1 MEITKREVIFSVVI
15 VSFLTI
21 IGFMISN
28 KIYKKQQD
36 KNLRYTT
43 AIQIDNNPDQFNYAI
58 DTEIGNVLAYG
69 TVKTIEPVSTSIV
82 GNSMYIKR
90 DLEKYTMHTRT
101 VHYTVNGKSHTRIEH
116 YWTWDHQK
124 TDNFYANETSF
135 LNRDFNTH
143 FWVNL
148 ISTEYI
154 GTESCGYH
162 LRYSYSRIPIEVTG
176 TLYTNIFDGKYND
189 SEFKRNTTI
198 HTAVDEFSI
207 GWYLPVFWTI
217 WIIITIVCVIGF
229 YYIDNNWLE

>member
-15 VSFLTI
+15 VSFFTI
-21 IGFMISN
+21 IGFMVSN

-101 VHYTVNGKSHTRIEH
+101 VHYTVNGKSHTRIEP
-116 YWTWDHQK
+116 YWTWDH
-124 TDNFYANETSF
+124 
-135 LNRDFNTH
+135 
-143 FWVNL
+143 
-148 ISTEYI
+148 
-154 GTESCGYH
+154 
-162 LRYSYSRIPIEVTG
+162 
-176 TLYTNIFDGKYND
+176 
-189 SEFKRNTTI
+189 
-198 HTAVDEFSI
+198 
-207 GWYLPVFWTI
+207 
-217 WIIITIVCVIGF
+217 
-229 YYIDNNWLE
+229 